1 MKNEHLLTFCGSACT
16 LRQVRRQN
24 HFGVKDE
31 YICYVIAFHG
41 SVKLVSDLMS
51 LGNASTMLFF
61 VLLH

>member
-16 LRQVRRQN
+16 LRQL
-24 HFGVKDE
+24 HFGAKDE
-31 YICYVIAFHG
+31 YICYVIAFHV
-41 SVKLVSDLMS
+41 SVKLVSDVMS